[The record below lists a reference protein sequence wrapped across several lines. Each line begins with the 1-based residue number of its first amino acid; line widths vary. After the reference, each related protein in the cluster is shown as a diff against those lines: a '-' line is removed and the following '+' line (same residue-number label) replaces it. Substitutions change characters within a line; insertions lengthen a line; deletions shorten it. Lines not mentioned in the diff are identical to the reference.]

1 MRYFLLPLV
10 ILLSSTITTKAQTTT
25 IQDDFEGNGTI
36 LLDSVFYQ
44 LVWSDEFDTDGAVN
58 SGNWFH
64 QTLLPNGDS
73 WYNGEIQHYTNRI
86 ENSYVEDG
94 VLNILAKKEVF
105 TDQEQTKEYTSARLN
120 SKFAFKY
127 GRVEIRA
134 KLPFGRGTWPAI
146 WMLGKN
152 INEYGAYWTYNG
164 YGTSYWP
171 ACGEIDIMEHWG
183 NHQNY
188 VQSATHTP
196 SSHGNTVNLGGKT
209 ISTASDEFHVY
220 ALEWTE
226 EKLVFSVDDV
236 VHYTYNPPVKDGSTW
251 PFDAEQYLLLNVA
264 ITNDILSH
272 FEQSSLQIDYVRVY
286 QESGLSIIQIDNNQS
301 LMYYPNPIDDAF
313 NIRLDKAVE
322 EDVTIRIY
330 DIEGKLVET
339 HVESASKNIITLKN
353 LEHLLTGTYIVSGQ
367 LEEGDFSFKVFK
379 N

>member
-1 MRYFLLPLV
+1 MRCLLLSLA
-10 ILLSSTITTKAQTTT
+10 ILLSSTIITHAQTTI
-25 IQDDFEGNGTI
+25 IQGDFDQNEVI
-36 LLDSVFYQ
+36 FDQ
-44 LVWSDEFDTDGAVN
+44 LVWSDEFDTDGAIN

-64 QTLLPNGDS
+64 QTQLPNGVS
-73 WYNGEIQHYTNRI
+73 WYNGEVQHYTNRI

-105 TDQEQTKEYTSARLN
+105 TDQGHTKEYTSARLN

-164 YGTSYWP
+164 YGASYWP

-183 NHQNY
+183 SHQNY

-196 SSHGNTVNLGGKT
+196 SSHGNTVNLGGQT

-220 ALEWTE
+220 SLEWTE

-272 FEQSSLQIDYVRVY
+272 FVQSSLQIDYVRVY
-286 QESGLSIIQIDNNQS
+286 QENKLSTTQIDNNQS
-301 LMYYPNPIDDAF
+301 LMYYPNPIDDEF
-313 NIRLDKAVE
+313 NISLDETVE
-322 EDVTIRIY
+322 EDVTLRIY
-330 DIEGKLVET
+330 DVDGKLVET
-339 HVESASKNIITLKN
+339 HVESASKNKITLKN
-353 LEHLLTGTYIVSGQ
+353 LEHLSTGTYII
-367 LEEGDFSFKVFK
+367 LCELNEIDYSFKVFK

>member
-1 MRYFLLPLV
+1 MRYFLLPIAILV
-10 ILLSSTITTKAQTTT
+10 SSTIITKAQTTI
-25 IQDDFEGNGTI
+25 IQDDFDRTEVI
-36 LLDSVFYQ
+36 FDQ
-44 LVWSDEFDTDGAVN
+44 LVWSDEFDTDGAIN

-64 QTLLPNGDS
+64 QTQLPTTFS
-73 WYNGEIQHYTNRI
+73 WYNGEIQHYTDRI
-86 ENSYVEDG
+86 ENSFVEDG

-105 TDQEQTKEYTSARLN
+105 TDQGQTKEYTSARLN

-127 GRVEIRA
+127 GRIEIRA

-152 INEYGAYWTYNG
+152 ITENGAYWYNEG
-164 YGTSYWP
+164 FGTTSWP

-183 NHQNY
+183 NNQNY

-196 SSHGNTVNLGGKT
+196 SSHGNTVNHGGQA

-220 ALEWTE
+220 SMEWTE

-251 PFDAEQYLLLNVA
+251 PFDTEQYLLLNVA

-286 QESGLSIIQIDNNQS
+286 QESGL
-301 LMYYPNPIDDAF
+301 
-313 NIRLDKAVE
+313 
-322 EDVTIRIY
+322 
-330 DIEGKLVET
+330 
-339 HVESASKNIITLKN
+339 
-353 LEHLLTGTYIVSGQ
+353 
-367 LEEGDFSFKVFK
+367 
-379 N
+379 